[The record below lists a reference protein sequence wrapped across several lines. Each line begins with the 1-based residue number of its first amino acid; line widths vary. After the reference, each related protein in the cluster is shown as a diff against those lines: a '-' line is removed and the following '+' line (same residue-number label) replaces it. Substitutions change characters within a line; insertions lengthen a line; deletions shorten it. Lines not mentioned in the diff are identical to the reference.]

1 MSFFVRSLFSIQQFL
16 EGIRQ
21 RITPGPSGK
30 PAIAIHSY
38 RSYGRPDWVFIQGRV
53 LRDKGIRSH
62 EKDSFWKNFMN
73 NLKRFISDEVAYFPL
88 EVKIGDRVFDLESDQ
103 EGYFHFETTLSPPLS
118 VRRPDPVF
126 DAFIRLKNES
136 PAGWTKMEI
145 CVPGPAHFGVI
156 SDIDDTVLHSAVTSR
171 LKFRMLYLTFMKN
184 ASTRKA
190 FREVSAFY
198 RALERDVY
206 AKNPF
211 FYVSNSPWNLYDLLD
226 DFLRLNRLPK
236 GPILL
241 RDFGFPY
248 KRRPPN
254 YPGHKTQAI
263 LRIIETYPE
272 LNFVLIGDSGEN
284 DADIY
289 LKVARQY
296 PNRIKAI
303 YIRDVRERGRAKRI
317 RKLIAATWG
326 MEMLLVSSF
335 EEAAKHAADIGLLD
349 WRFFEE
355 ETGR

>member
-1 MSFFVRSLFSIQQFL
+1 MSFFLRSLYSIQQFW
-16 EGIRQ
+16 EGIRN

-30 PAIAIHSY
+30 PAITIHPY
-38 RSYGRPDWVFIQGRV
+38 RSYGRQDWVFIQGRV
-53 LRDKGIRSH
+53 LRDKGIRTQ
-62 EKDSFWKNFMN
+62 EGDSFRQNFLN
-73 NLKRFISDEVAYFPL
+73 NLKRFISDEVAHFPL
-88 EVKIGDRVFDLESDQ
+88 EVKVGDRLFNIESDQ
-103 EGYFHFETTLSPPLS
+103 EGYFYFETLLSPPLS
-118 VRRPDPVF
+118 VRRQDPVYDVF
-126 DAFIRLKNES
+126 VRLKNE
-136 PAGWTKMEI
+136 PEAGWTKVEI
-145 CVPGPAHFGVI
+145 CIPGPARFGVI

-184 ASTRKA
+184 ANTRKA

-198 RALERDVY
+198 RALERDAY

-248 KRRPPN
+248 KRRPHN

-263 LRIIETYPE
+263 LRIIETYPG
-272 LNFVLIGDSGEN
+272 LNFILIGDSGEN

-296 PNRIKAI
+296 PDRIKAI
-303 YIRDVRERGRAKRI
+303 YIRDVRERSRAKRI
-317 RKLIAATWG
+317 RKLISETWG
-326 MEMLLVSSF
+326 MEMLLVGSF

-349 WRFFEE
+349 WGFFKGE
-355 ETGR
+355 R